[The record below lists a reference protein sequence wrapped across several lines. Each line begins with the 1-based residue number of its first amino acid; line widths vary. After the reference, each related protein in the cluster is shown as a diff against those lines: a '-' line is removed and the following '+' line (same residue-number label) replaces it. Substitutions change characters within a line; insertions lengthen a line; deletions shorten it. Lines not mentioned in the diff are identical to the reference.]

1 MKTNMKNYKE
11 VKKQTINCK
20 WKVFTLH
27 PYKNAVFNLLF
38 GILSVVLLSIS
49 LTFLKIIGLRLIIV
63 IRIYDS

>member
-1 MKTNMKNYKE
+1 MKNYKE

-27 PYKNAVFNLLF
+27 PYKHVAFNLLF

-49 LTFLKIIGLRLIIV
+49 FTFLKFIGLRLIIV
-63 IRIYDS
+63 IHIYDS